1 MSFMSFR
8 WLHMEAQFVH
18 VLHQLKGCRTD
29 RMVPVVLLVLQEP
42 LRTLT
47 ALCEEHKIQ

>member
-1 MSFMSFR
+1 
-8 WLHMEAQFVH
+8 MEAQFVH
-18 VLHQLKGCRTD
+18 VLHQLKDCRTG

-47 ALCEEHKIQ
+47 ALCEECKIR

>member
-1 MSFMSFR
+1 MSFR

-18 VLHQLKGCRTD
+18 VLLQLKGCRTG
-29 RMVPVVLLVLQEP
+29 RMVLVVLLVLQEP

>member
-1 MSFMSFR
+1 
-8 WLHMEAQFVH
+8 MEAQFVH
-18 VLHQLKGCRTD
+18 VLNQLNGCRTG

-47 ALCEEHKIQ
+47 ALCEERNIW